1 MRHAQLQHSIGGPLM
16 ATPVGNIELLSAH
29 TRAEIDHW
37 VAKFPSGR
45 QRSAV
50 ISALRFAQEQNN
62 GFLTTDLMNAIAE
75 YLKLPPIQV
84 YEVASFYSM
93 FETHPCGRHHVSV
106 CTNISCMLRGGEEL
120 LAHAERKLGIKVGES
135 TPDGRIFLKQEE
147 ECLAACTGAPM
158 MMVDHVFH
166 EHLTPEKVDSILDEL
181 K

>member
-1 MRHAQLQHSIGGPLM
+1 MSAAD
-16 ATPVGNIELLSAH
+16 ATAAVLSEH
-29 TRAEIDHW
+29 TRHEIDHW
-37 VAKFPSGR
+37 VARFPPGR

-50 ISALRFAQEQNN
+50 IAALRAAQEQNQ
-62 GFLTTDLMNAIAE
+62 GYLTGPLMDAIAA

-120 LAHAERKLGIKVGES
+120 VAHVEKRLGIRLGES
-135 TPDGRIFLKQEE
+135 TADGRIFFKREE

-158 MMVDHVFH
+158 MMVDHVYH
-166 EHLTPEKVDSILDEL
+166 EHLTTEKVDQILDGL